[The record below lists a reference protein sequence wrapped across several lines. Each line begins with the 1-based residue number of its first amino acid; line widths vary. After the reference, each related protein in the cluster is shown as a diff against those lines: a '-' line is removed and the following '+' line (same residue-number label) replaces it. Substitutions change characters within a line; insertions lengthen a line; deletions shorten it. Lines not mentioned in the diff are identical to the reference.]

1 MSNSMFSRGFQGR
14 PFMGQSI
21 APITLAVY
29 SRDLTMEQLRTYLLD
44 NTTPA
49 GKAAGGARVV
59 KILDGEF
66 LVYPDGTAQFVQVG
80 RNPGPLFEYRTDRI
94 IPGILGPDEEVDY
107 FRGIRPESL
116 R

>member
-1 MSNSMFSRGFQGR
+1 
-14 PFMGQSI
+14 MGQSI

-29 SRDLTMEQLRTYLLD
+29 SRDLTLKQLRTYLR
-44 NTTPA
+44 NTLPDGT
-49 GKAAGGARVV
+49 AAGGARVV

-80 RNPGPLFEYRTDRI
+80 RNPGPLFHYRDDQI
-94 IPGILGPDEEVDY
+94 VPGILAPEEEVDY
-107 FRGIRPESL
+107 FRGVRPENW